1 MLVRTSYGKQL
12 NYISYLIVIY
22 IYIFRNQQQDTA
34 LNYDSKSL
42 NHGCVISTGWCPP
55 VISWFITPIN

>member
-22 IYIFRNQQQDTA
+22 IYIFFEINNKTQHSIMT
-34 LNYDSKSL
+34 L
-42 NHGCVISTGWCPP
+42 NHSIMAVL
-55 VISWFITPIN
+55 

>member
-22 IYIFRNQQQDTA
+22 IYICEFNNKTQHSIMT
-34 LNYDSKSL
+34 L
-42 NHGCVISTGWCPP
+42 NHSIMAVL
-55 VISWFITPIN
+55 